1 MSDSQT
7 LQEELKRFA
16 IRVTP
21 LRGADAAGIR
31 SFGRRLDDYLVQRD
45 LYFTG
50 TPWVALVRSATRH
63 LTVVDQVELLAW
75 VLEDELCASVS
86 LSPLTHCVAT
96 EVGPHTAWV
105 HAPRLDL
112 TVAAT
117 HWLYRWGHLD
127 AKKALQI
134 LARNRSTCVPTCLPL

>member
-1 MSDSQT
+1 MLDRQT
-7 LQEELKRFA
+7 PHQTHALELQRFA

-21 LRGADAAGIR
+21 MRGADAKVIR
-31 SFGRRLDDYLVQRD
+31 RFGQRLDEYLLQRN

-50 TPWVALVRSATRH
+50 TPWVAIIRSNKRD
-63 LTVVDQVELLAW
+63 LTVVDQIELLAW
-75 VLEDELCASVS
+75 VLEDELCASVC

-96 EVGPHTAWV
+96 ELGAEIAWV
-105 HAPRLDL
+105 KVNRMDL

-127 AKKALQI
+127 ASAVLRI
-134 LARNRSTCVPTCLPL
+134 LESNRVTQVPI